1 MSLCYLQ
8 KTNDIGNKLNQNYIS
23 KMENYEK
30 TVNEVIDNYIE
41 LSKISLYEL
50 DSAYSNLNFIF
61 SNKNIRLKAYNEI
74 FNKIRTIKQ
83 KLLEETYHSIFIKI
97 IRGILLFA

>member
-1 MSLCYLQ
+1 
-8 KTNDIGNKLNQNYIS
+8 
-23 KMENYEK
+23 MENYEK

-61 SNKNIRLKAYNEI
+61 LNKNIRLKAYNEL
-74 FNKIRTIKQ
+74 FNKIR
-83 KLLEETYHSIFIKI
+83 SINQIF
-97 IRGILLFA
+97 L

>member
-1 MSLCYLQ
+1 
-8 KTNDIGNKLNQNYIS
+8 
-23 KMENYEK
+23 MENYEK

-83 KLLEETYHSIFIKI
+83 KLLEETYHFH
-97 IRGILLFA
+97 F